1 MKIKMTIIM
10 PVAIAAILMV
20 LSELMPNLNG
30 FNFSLLGLVLTLAL
44 YPSFSLRIGE
54 QQNRRLTV
62 LNENGFFKWLLSGL

>member
-62 LNENGFFKWLLSGL
+62 LNENGFF